1 MDRGILHIWTWSFSF
16 LLTPFFKKKLKFYFV
31 SKQPHNIREE
41 KRALDTTTK
50 ASIIEARYYE
60 IKKQNLAKTPY
71 KRCSSRTI

>member
-1 MDRGILHIWTWSFSF
+1 MKFQFFINSIF
-16 LLTPFFKKKLKFYFV
+16 LKKLKFYFV